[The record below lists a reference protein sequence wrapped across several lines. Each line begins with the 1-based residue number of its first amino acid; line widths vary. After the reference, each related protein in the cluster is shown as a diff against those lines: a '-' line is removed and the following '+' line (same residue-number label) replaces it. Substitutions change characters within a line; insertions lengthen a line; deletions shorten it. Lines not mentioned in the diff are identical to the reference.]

1 MLTRLGQ
8 GSFGT
13 VHKVRRRA
21 DNNIY
26 VMKLIPIGQMD
37 SRGQQDSINEVTIL
51 ASLNHPY
58 IVKYYDSFIENKT
71 LHIVMEFCD
80 KGDLCGVIRAQMGR
94 LLPEAK
100 IWKFLIQMCLGLEYI
115 HSKRILHR
123 DIKTMNV
130 FLAREDSLRIGDLG
144 VAKKLI
150 STAAFA
156 HTMVG
161 TPYYLS
167 PELCE
172 DKPYNIK
179 SDMWALGCVLYELC
193 TLKHPFDANNQGAL
207 FMKIIRAAYTPVTGQ
222 YSSELKQLVDLC
234 LSKDYKKRPSAA
246 TILSRPGMR
255 ERAMALSIAVPEGS
269 ILSGSALQLTSTPPE
284 VNRNGGGKALVA
296 EEEKNQKRVPEE
308 RRRPSLPAPKVVV
321 GPKAHQ
327 ELGDPN
333 KLQPPSKAEPRPKG
347 SPKPPEVPRPKA
359 DQKPALPKPGAIP
372 FKPHDVAPQRVRKG
386 APNAISRNA
395 QQQVM
400 KTPSMFP
407 PGKQAIAKVGA
418 KQPAARGPNR
428 NSATQEE
435 LDEIKQV
442 LNLPEY
448 SGKKKPNVSDIRQ
461 DTLDPKPSPEP
472 WKSMQLAGP
481 SLPSNPPVYD
491 PSDLHEDNP
500 SGSDSFEEVEVAG
513 IEVRTSQVDPEEE
526 EAIPTD
532 TLQSEDWNLSHTEGD
547 WLPTYQSDDAHTKK
561 FAVNYVETVK
571 EVDEEEM
578 FKELEDEEFV
588 SSEEEEE
595 TDSSTDS
602 RAKLGVKR
610 DILADQIRVLTAK
623 IATKRAEVNAKVGS
637 ELFLE
642 LYSFFRSAMDS
653 PDATDIE
660 QSSIDAFVYSKLTG
674 DNYDV
679 STSQVVQKVYQI
691 LSMEVELRDYE
702 EAVKALNFELL

>member
-1 MLTRLGQ
+1 MSKSTLKDFEMLTRLGQ

-37 SRGQQDSINEVTIL
+37 SRGQQDSINEVNIL

-255 ERAMALSIAVPEGS
+255 ERAMGLNIAVPEGS
-269 ILSGSALQLTSTPPE
+269 ILSGSALPLPNTPPE
-284 VNRNGGGKALVA
+284 VIRNGGGKVA
-296 EEEKNQKRVPEE
+296 EEEKIPKRVPEE
-308 RRRPSLPAPKVVV
+308 SRKRPSLPVPKVVV

-333 KLQPPSKAEPRPKG
+333 KLQLPPKAGPEPRSKG
-347 SPKPPEVPRPKA
+347 SPKPPDVPRPKTE
-359 DQKPALPKPGAIP
+359 QKPAGPKPGAIP

-386 APNAISRNA
+386 APNVVSRNA

-418 KQPAARGPNR
+418 KQPGPRGSNR
-428 NSATQEE
+428 NSATQED
-435 LDEIKQV
+435 LDEIQQV

-448 SGKKKPNVSDIRQ
+448 SGKKKPSVSDIRQ
-461 DTLDPKPSPEP
+461 DTLESKSSAEPRKSSPEP
-472 WKSMQLAGP
+472 WKSVQLAGP

-491 PSDLHEDNP
+491 PSDLREDNP
-500 SGSDSFEEVEVAG
+500 SGSDSFEEVEVTG
-513 IEVRTSQVDPEEE
+513 VEVLTSQVD
-526 EAIPTD
+526 
-532 TLQSEDWNLSHTEGD
+532 
-547 WLPTYQSDDAHTKK
+547 
-561 FAVNYVETVK
+561 
-571 EVDEEEM
+571 
-578 FKELEDEEFV
+578 
-588 SSEEEEE
+588 
-595 TDSSTDS
+595 S
-602 RAKLGVKR
+602 RGGR
-610 DILADQIRVLTAK
+610 
-623 IATKRAEVNAKVGS
+623 GS
-637 ELFLE
+637 
-642 LYSFFRSAMDS
+642 
-653 PDATDIE
+653 P
-660 QSSIDAFVYSKLTG
+660 
-674 DNYDV
+674 N
-679 STSQVVQKVYQI
+679 
-691 LSMEVELRDYE
+691 
-702 EAVKALNFELL
+702 